1 MSPSHQQQGSDVLA
15 ALMRKVARPSDAKR
29 TKPDTAASAKRR
41 KAQDATTVIIS
52 KPSTGAWVI

>member
-1 MSPSHQQQGSDVLA
+1 MLA

-29 TKPDTAASAKRR
+29 TKPDTAASAKRL
-41 KAQDATTVIIS
+41 KAQEATTVIIA